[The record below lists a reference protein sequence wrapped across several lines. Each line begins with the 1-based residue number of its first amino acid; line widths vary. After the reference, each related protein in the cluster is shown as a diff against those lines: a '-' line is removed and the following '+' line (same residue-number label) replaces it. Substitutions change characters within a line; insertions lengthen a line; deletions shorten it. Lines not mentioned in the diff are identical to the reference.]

1 MFYDPEYVKRTLFFL
16 DDLINKQ
23 QMDELDAK
31 MAYKEKFPRTFVDAF
46 DMLMK
51 KSGETRET
59 MAAKLHITEKT
70 LREWLSDPD
79 KKISR
84 DFVVTISLMWKLP
97 DWISN
102 LMIDR
107 GMVYI
112 RENDRRHQALEYIR
126 TVLWD
131 RGIEEANKYLT
142 SKGLSPLSI

>member
-1 MFYDPEYVKRTLFFL
+1 MKPPWDTARFGWGMCCALP
-16 DDLINKQ
+16 
-23 QMDELDAK
+23 
-31 MAYKEKFPRTFVDAF
+31 PR
-46 DMLMK
+46 
-51 KSGETRET
+51 
-59 MAAKLHITEKT
+59 AAPV
-70 LREWLSDPD
+70 SDPD

-142 SKGLSPLSI
+142 GKGLSPLSI